1 MQIKTKLKNNK
12 KNGKRQSKQ
21 IKIDL
26 DGFDCFFF
34 WLNKFCQ
41 GEKCFGGEN
50 IKNDVSF

>member
-26 DGFDCFFF
+26 DGFDCFYLIEQVLSGRKVF
-34 WLNKFCQ
+34 WGRKY
-41 GEKCFGGEN
+41 
-50 IKNDVSF
+50 